1 MFEHPKEAD
10 GQQPPLGEI
19 APAPVI
25 KEDDECLKSPAA
37 GVEHR
42 RQWGGGGGAPLV
54 AMLQQ
59 KELHNGTSIETGT
72 CIYSIYIVYSIRIY
86 IVYIIL
92 YIV

>member
-1 MFEHPKEAD
+1 MWCFTETSSAIVFERPKEANS
-10 GQQPPLGEI
+10 QQPLGEI

-59 KELHNGTSIETGT
+59 EELHNGTSIETGIHT
-72 CIYSIYIVYSIRIY
+72 P
-86 IVYIIL
+86 
-92 YIV
+92 